1 MKNINFIKYLFL
13 LTILSFSSCE
23 TIDLDQTENKSTP
36 DQSLY
41 DPIFGFNYIQL
52 ELADF
57 VDLSNEF
64 TQQLTRQMA
73 MGGNDYNDAFA
84 PVDFNRHWTKGYGI
98 LNAVKILEPKATE
111 KDQKF
116 ILGASKVIRSYVL
129 MTLVDIYG
137 DIPLTEALDPLNLT
151 PKYDTSVSVYKQA
164 LIGLDDAIAT
174 LQSAN
179 ANEEFTDLYYDN
191 SRDKWITLAK
201 TLKFKLFMTAQQ
213 AGSELGV
220 NITNEVTAILADGDI
235 IDTVAEDFAFKYGS
249 NRNVPNSRHPM
260 YNEQYELGGGP
271 YIGNYIMWAMT
282 VEKNQNADFD
292 PRLGFYFYKQSTLG
306 NTNATQIPGRTR
318 PIHYNNQEYNSFFTP
333 SVRMC
338 YTTSDWTST
347 TTSVYPSSG
356 YLGRDHANPAGLP
369 PDAEIRTVAGVY
381 PVGGAYGG
389 LNGNTNSVVQTS
401 GIAGAKGAGIMPIL
415 MSSFVQFLKAEAI
428 LKLGVVG
435 DAKAE
440 LLGAIGKSID
450 RVTTPIDGFPNV
462 TPASFIGKKTA
473 YLNFISGEY
482 TSANADEKLELI
494 IKEYYLASWG
504 NGIEPYNNYRRTGYP
519 SNFQPTLELNS
530 GPFYYTAFYPANA
543 SSNNPN
549 TPPSLRTRK
558 VFWDK
563 ANLNLH

>member
-1 MKNINFIKYLFL
+1 MKNINLIKYLFVFAL
-13 LTILSFSSCE
+13 LFLSSCE

-41 DPIFGFNYIQL
+41 DPVYGFNYIQL

-64 TQQLTRQMA
+64 TQQVTRQMA

-84 PVDFNRHWTKGYGI
+84 PVNFNQHWTKGYGI

-151 PKYDTSVSVYKQA
+151 PKYDSSASVYKQV
-164 LIGLDDAIAT
+164 ILDLDAAIAM
-174 LQSAN
+174 LQN
-179 ANEEFTDLYYDN
+179 ANEGDQFTDLYYDKAKI
-191 SRDKWITLAK
+191 KWITLAK

-220 NITNEVTAILADGDI
+220 NITNEVAAILADGDI
-235 IDTVAEDFAFKYGS
+235 IDTVGEDFAFKYGS

-260 YNEQYELGGGP
+260 YNDQYELGGGA
-271 YIGNYIMWAMT
+271 YLGNYMMWAMT
-282 VEKNQNADFD
+282 IEKNQAVDFD
-292 PRLGFYFYKQSTLG
+292 PRLAFYFYKQSTLG
-306 NTNATQIPGRTR
+306 STNATQIPGRTR
-318 PIHYNNQEYNSFFTP
+318 PSHYNNQEYNSFFSP
-333 SVRMC
+333 SIRMC
-338 YTTSDWTST
+338 YTTSDWIST
-347 TTSVYPSSG
+347 TTSVYPSTG
-356 YLGRDHANPAGLP
+356 YLGRDHANPAGIP

-381 PVGGAYGG
+381 PIGGSWGG
-389 LNGNTNSVVQTS
+389 VSGNTSSNVQTS
-401 GIAGAKGAGIMPIL
+401 GIAGAKGAGIMPMV
-415 MSSFVQFLKAEAI
+415 MSSYVLFMKAEAI
-428 LKLGVVG
+428 LKLGVIG

-440 LLGAIGKSID
+440 LLGAISQSID
-450 RVTTPIDGFPNV
+450 RVTTPIDGYPNV
-462 TPASFIGKKTA
+462 TPATFANKKSN
-473 YLNFISGEY
+473 YLNFISSEY
-482 TSANADEKLELI
+482 TSANNDEKLELI